1 MFNLENFKSYLA
13 KTGTLPTN
21 RFAIEIPVP
30 KVLFG
35 AEVVVNNKKRPIP
48 GFTEDLQFR
57 AESITAPGVTLDMT
71 NVNRYG
77 IGPIQ
82 KFPFNANFTPV
93 SITFLADKDSLV
105 WIFFY
110 NWLNNIFSY
119 SHDDANPSA
128 DFLRYRANYMVDY
141 VVDPKIHIYDYDG
154 VLSTSIQLIDAYP
167 ISMNEVN
174 LSWSDNNQL
183 MRITVSF
190 AYRHWRIANADM
202 ADNSTKSPGVP
213 GLSIPQR
220 GRSLAE
226 IATDVKHSSNTFT
239 NTLGEKVF
247 TGGAGASDGNRNR
260 AIRTINNP
268 NP

>member
-1 MFNLENFKSYLA
+1 MFNLADFKGYLA

-35 AEVVVNNKKRPIP
+35 AEVVVNNNRRPMP

-93 SITFLADKDSLV
+93 SIAFLADKDSLV

-119 SHDDANPSA
+119 SHDDSNPSA

-141 VVDPKIHIYDYDG
+141 VVDPKILIYDYDA

-190 AYRHWRIANADM
+190 AYRHWRITNADM
-202 ADNSTKSPGVP
+202 EDNSTKSPGVP
-213 GLSIPQR
+213 GLKIPQR
-220 GRSLAE
+220 GIGVGE
-226 IATDVKHSSNTFT
+226 IDQEDPFIKKIIAAKNK
-239 NTLGEKVF
+239 E
-247 TGGAGASDGNRNR
+247 
-260 AIRTINNP
+260 
-268 NP
+268 